1 MGITDSMMCAT
12 DPGKDACQGD
22 SGGPLIAYKDSA
34 ETHFVLVGVVSWGSG
49 CACDNYPGVYA
60 SVPDIVNDAWLT
72 SNMKGDTC
80 PATRMVA
87 RALITPSTTKND
99 NDNNKDNNDNNGNND
114 NYFSN
119 YNNDN
124 KDNNDNNDNY
134 FSHYNA
140 NYKNCNNKGK
150 YNYTNKSK
158 YNYS

>member
-49 CACDNYPGVYA
+49 CARDNYPGVYA

-87 RALITPSTTKND
+87 RALITPSTTTKTTTTTTRTTTTTTATTTTT
-99 NDNNKDNNDNNGNND
+99 
-114 NYFSN
+114 S
-119 YNNDN
+119 
-124 KDNNDNNDNY
+124 
-134 FSHYNA
+134 A
-140 NYKNCNNKGK
+140 
-150 YNYTNKSK
+150 TTTTTITTTTTTTTTT
-158 YNYS
+158 